1 MSWVL
6 VVESKHEEAAIPAF
20 KASPSGIMCNSSTR
34 AAGGNGANVGGVTKL
49 HHCGHQHLRE
59 IVGEWCDGE
68 GATSTYVL
76 DVSRWL
82 NREQRKSGGIGCA
95 EHIWP
100 VVYNDGGQKCEQRA
114 KRKRSRLTVA
124 LRSNTCLSWMGNYC
138 HILEPRITTILHL
151 PGLWQILAAPAP
163 AVGVKAEQ
171 QAIPMPRTAGD
182 IKMRALNEGGRE
194 VLELPPDS
202 DVESTS
208 EMEVMEVL
216 QSTSRS
222 SSAIP
227 THSYCDNFRGQS
239 NDLEFAEPIEKAW

>member
-151 PGLWQILAAPAP
+151 PGLWQAHRTELEDARVAAEEQAAAELQA
-163 AVGVKAEQ
+163 AVKPKKSKGKSKAIVED
-171 QAIPMPRTAGD
+171 IDDDISVFDDSEFPMTGS
-182 IKMRALNEGGRE
+182 GE
-194 VLELPPDS
+194 VDDPMQID
-202 DVESTS
+202 
-208 EMEVMEVL
+208 
-216 QSTSRS
+216 
-222 SSAIP
+222 
-227 THSYCDNFRGQS
+227 
-239 NDLEFAEPIEKAW
+239 AE